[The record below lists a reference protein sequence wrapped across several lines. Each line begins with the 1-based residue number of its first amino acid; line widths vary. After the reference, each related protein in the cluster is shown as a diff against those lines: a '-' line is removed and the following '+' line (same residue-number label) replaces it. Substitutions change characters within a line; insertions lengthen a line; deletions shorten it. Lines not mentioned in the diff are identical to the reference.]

1 LFSGLFSKKDVKI
14 FFPDYGE
21 TVDRLTLTAT
31 SRFSVSLC
39 KFQGVSSLLPKATI
53 PYKACNLTPHKNC
66 NMKTTIFF
74 LMLSFVVSVSV
85 GQVTKK
91 TLELPEFKSIYVNS
105 NYTVYLKQTNKQE
118 VNVEA
123 LTEIFSVSD
132 IKVENGILMI
142 NIERKPES
150 PNKSLWAKIDDI
162 KLNPTMKLYVSMKN
176 IDELQVNSGGK
187 IVSENSLAA
196 NNLVLAVN
204 GSGSM
209 DVDIKG
215 DQLKTEVSGSGSM
228 ALRGYATT
236 LDALVS
242 GSGTIN
248 AFTFPVETAKVKVS
262 GSGVAEL
269 NVTNSVDATIL
280 GSGQVKHK
288 GNTKNT
294 QKKVYGS
301 GTVERAY

>member
-1 LFSGLFSKKDVKI
+1 
-14 FFPDYGE
+14 
-21 TVDRLTLTAT
+21 
-31 SRFSVSLC
+31 
-39 KFQGVSSLLPKATI
+39 
-53 PYKACNLTPHKNC
+53 
-66 NMKTTIFF
+66 MKTK
-74 LMLSFVVSVSV
+74 LCAFVFCLFAFACF

-118 VNVEA
+118 VTVEA

-142 NIERKPES
+142 NIERKPEN

-176 IDELQVNSGGK
+176 ISELRVNANGK
-187 IVSENSLAA
+187 IISENSLAA
-196 NNLVLAVN
+196 NDLLLAVN
-204 GSGSM
+204 GGGSM

-215 DQLKTEVSGSGSM
+215 EMVKAEVSGSGNL
-228 ALRGYATT
+228 ALRGYATS
-236 LDALVS
+236 LEALVS

-248 AFTFPVETAKVKVS
+248 GFNSPVESAKVTVT
-262 GSGVAEL
+262 GSGTAEL
-269 NVTNSVDATIL
+269 NVTNTIDAVVL

-288 GNTKNT
+288 GNTKNA

-301 GTVERAY
+301 GSVDRAY